1 MNAKIKA
8 VETTANIVEETMPFI
23 IKGIFVIGIALYAI
37 GKFKNRFVSLEEKSN
52 YPKANVSDAQAKAK
66 ADAIIEA
73 KSLFGQFEFGSQYN
87 ATADALA
94 GLNYN
99 GFVKVYNAFG
109 HQTGVLFSGD
119 LNLIE
124 YIFDQFSQNEIAYLS
139 SLQNGTFF

>member
-1 MNAKIKA
+1 MSTQAKA
-8 VETTANIVEETMPFI
+8 VQTTANVIENTIPYI

-37 GKFKNRFVSLEEKSN
+37 GKFKNRFVNLKEKSN
-52 YPKANVSDAQAKAK
+52 YPTANVTDAQAKAK
-66 ADAIIEA
+66 ANSIISS
-73 KSLFGQFEFGSQYN
+73 KSFFDEFDFGDQYN

-109 HQTGVLFSGD
+109 HQKGHLFGGD

-124 YIFDQFSQNEIAYLS
+124 FIHDQFSEVEIQYLS
-139 SLQNGTFF
+139 ALQNGVFF